1 MKLIVTI
8 PCFNEA
14 ETLAGVIKEI
24 PRQLPGIEKVEVL
37 IFDDGSTDKT
47 VEVAKAAGAD
57 YVLSHAKNLG
67 LARTFQHAMWEAI
80 VRDADIIVNTD
91 GDNHYDQSKIGLL
104 IQPILQSKADV
115 VIGSRQLLNTKNWR
129 LNKFGSFV
137 MTKWAGLP
145 KYDVSTG
152 FRAYS
157 RESALKIGVYST
169 HTYVHTTLLSAQDL
183 GLVMVEVP
191 ISDRVVERP
200 SRLIKSVPSHIWKA
214 GWNIVRNIVIF
225 RPLRFFGALGIL
237 LTTIGLIPIVRFFY
251 YVLIGQGDGHLQS
264 IVIGVMC
271 IILGYINVVLGLLG
285 SSIGWHRKVTEDVLY
300 RVKKIELA
308 IDKNLN
314 EDPLHHA

>member
-80 VRDADIIVNTD
+80 VRGADIIVNTD

>member
-8 PCFNEA
+8 PCYNEA
-14 ETLAGVIKEI
+14 DTLAGVIKEI
-24 PRQLPGIEKVEVL
+24 PRQLPGFSAVEVL
-37 IFDDGSTDKT
+37 VFNDGSTDNT
-47 VEVAKAAGAD
+47 VAVAKAAGAD

-67 LARTFQHAMWEAI
+67 LARTFQHALWEA
-80 VRDADIIVNTD
+80 VERGADIIVNTD
-91 GDNHYDQSKIGLL
+91 GDNHYDQSKIGQLVEP
-104 IQPILQSKADV
+104 IQQAKADI
-115 VIGSRQLLNTKNWR
+115 VIGSRQLMNTKNRHWNV
-129 LNKFGSFV
+129 LGSFV

-157 RESALKIGVYST
+157 KEAAMRIGVYST

-225 RPLRFFGALGIL
+225 RPLRFFGLV
-237 LTTIGLIPIVRFFY
+237 GLILTIIGCIPLVRFFY
-251 YVLIGQGDGHLQS
+251 YALIGRGDGHLQS

-271 IILGYINVVLGLLG
+271 IILGYINIVLGLLG

-300 RVKKIELA
+300 RVKKIEL
-308 IDKNLN
+308 DLN